1 MKCYPLTVPAW
12 VFSFQLEFGKSSL
25 IDFLKFLG
33 GTIGALAVI
42 YGLLFGII
50 GLLHL
55 LAWITGGG

>member
-1 MKCYPLTVPAW
+1 